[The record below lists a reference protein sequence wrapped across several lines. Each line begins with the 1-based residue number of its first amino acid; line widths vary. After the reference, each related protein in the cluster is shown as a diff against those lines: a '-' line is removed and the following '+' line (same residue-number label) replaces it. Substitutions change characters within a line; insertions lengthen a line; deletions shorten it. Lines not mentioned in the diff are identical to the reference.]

1 MSTYSA
7 SINLVRFSMCISG
20 VTQLVCGLVEQG
32 QFGCPIDYYNYYF
45 IFVKLLVLITWT
57 SLKLY
62 IQRQYLT
69 VTHYILFCNAHC
81 KSHKCQ
87 CISRA

>member
-32 QFGCPIDYYNYYF
+32 PFGCPIDYYNYYF
-45 IFVKLLVLITWT
+45 ICLTFGLDYLDFTQTVHLMTISKCY
-57 SLKLY
+57 SL
-62 IQRQYLT
+62 
-69 VTHYILFCNAHC
+69 HFIL
-81 KSHKCQ
+81 
-87 CISRA
+87 